1 MAAADLRDE
10 LSCSIC
16 LSIYTDPVSLPCGH
30 NFCRGCIGTTWDT
43 QEGSGAY
50 SCPECRQEFKER
62 PALPRNRTQP
72 EPGETGIPCTY
83 CDSHVPAVKSCLLCE
98 SSLCETHLKVH
109 SKSAK
114 HVLIE
119 PTMHLE
125 DKKCSVHD
133 EPLKYYCWEESVC
146 VCVSCCLAGEHRGH
160 RVELLSE
167 ASEKKKEKVRKVLE
181 KLRPEREETER
192 GAQRLQERRREVAEK
207 AAGETERVTALF
219 RDIREQ
225 LEALEKRLLSDISS
239 QKEKLSLTLTDLMEQ
254 LEIKK
259 DELSRKIRHIEEL
272 CNMADP
278 FTVLQERESHGA
290 ELYGAADNEG
300 GREREDSLFS
310 FLTAFLPW
318 GKGKNTQMNRDS
330 LQERHDIKVP
340 AVGDL
345 DVDLISETL
354 LTGLAAI
361 GTGVKGR
368 IYGQEATDLLL
379 DINTAHNRVSVSG
392 DRKSASYSLTQL
404 HYPQSPERFQ
414 KYAQALSSRSFPSGR
429 HYWEVEVSESGDW
442 GVGVSYPSIE
452 RGGGQSCIGNNNK
465 SWCLYRWDN
474 NRYSVGHDSEWTDLP
489 HLPSCRRIRIS
500 LDYEAGRLSFYELSE
515 PIRHLHTFTATFTEP
530 LHVAFWVRR
539 EGDWVRWREKR
550 DEVLTLERDKQI
562 RDRKDLTPDIEKF
575 YLKTQMQEEDVVS
588 HIIHTGETEREEL
601 VGQIPDME
609 EMCNMC
615 DTLCSLLAQESHGA
629 ALCGA
634 EGAHNEGGT
643 DGIMA
648 PGLAHIV
655 LGIRTLI
662 YGQEATDLLLDINMA
677 GNHVSVSRD
686 RKSASYSLTKLHY
699 PQSPERFQDW
709 PQTLSSRSFSS
720 GRHYWEDPKISET
733 AETAGS
739 GHETAQANHRLNSDE
754 LHS

>member
-50 SCPECRQEFKER
+50 SCPECRAEYQER
-62 PALPRNRTQP
+62 PALYRNRTLGNIAERFLP
-72 EPGETGIPCTY
+72 TETEPGETGIFCTY
-83 CDSHVPAVKSCLLCE
+83 CVLSPVPAAKSCLLCE
-98 SSLCETHLKVH
+98 ASLCDTHLRGH
-109 SKSAK
+109 SKSAE
-114 HVLIE
+114 HVLTQ
-119 PTMHLE
+119 PTDSFMGR
-125 DKKCSVHD
+125 KCSVHHKVL
-133 EPLKYYCWEESVC
+133 EYYCCEESVC

-167 ASEKKKEKVRKVLE
+167 ASEKKKEKLRKVLE
-181 KLRPEREETER
+181 ELRPEREETER

-278 FTVLQERESHGA
+278 LTVLQERESHGA
-290 ELYGAADNEG
+290 ADNEG
-300 GREREDSLFS
+300 GR
-310 FLTAFLPW
+310 
-318 GKGKNTQMNRDS
+318 
-330 LQERHDIKVP
+330 ERHDIKVP

-379 DINTAHNRVSVSG
+379 DINTAHNLVSVSG
-392 DRKSASYSLTQL
+392 DRKSASYSLTDQC
-404 HYPQSPERFQ
+404 HPQTPERFQ
-414 KYAQALSSRSFPSGR
+414 DYAQTLSSRSFPSGR
-429 HYWEVEVSESGDW
+429 HYWEVEGSESGGW
-442 GVGVSYPSIE
+442 RVGVAYPSIE
-452 RGGGQSCIGNNNK
+452 RRGDQSWSGNNNK
-465 SWCLYRWDN
+465 SWCLCRWYN
-474 NRYSVGHDSEWTDLP
+474 NKYTVRHDSKYTKLP
-489 HLPSCRRIRIS
+489 HVPSCRRIRIS

-530 LHVAFWVRR
+530 LHAAFWVW
-539 EGDWVRWREKR
+539 GDDDDDDGAWVR
-550 DEVLTLERDKQI
+550 
-562 RDRKDLTPDIEKF
+562 
-575 YLKTQMQEEDVVS
+575 
-588 HIIHTGETEREEL
+588 II
-601 VGQIPDME
+601 
-609 EMCNMC
+609 
-615 DTLCSLLAQESHGA
+615 S
-629 ALCGA
+629 
-634 EGAHNEGGT
+634 
-643 DGIMA
+643 
-648 PGLAHIV
+648 
-655 LGIRTLI
+655 
-662 YGQEATDLLLDINMA
+662 
-677 GNHVSVSRD
+677 
-686 RKSASYSLTKLHY
+686 
-699 PQSPERFQDW
+699 
-709 PQTLSSRSFSS
+709 
-720 GRHYWEDPKISET
+720 
-733 AETAGS
+733 
-739 GHETAQANHRLNSDE
+739 
-754 LHS
+754 

>member
-43 QEGSGAY
+43 QEGSGPY

-62 PALPRNRTQP
+62 PALPRNRTLGNIAERFLSAQP

-83 CDSHVPAVKSCLLCE
+83 CDSHVPAVKSCLHCE
-98 SSLCETHLKVH
+98 ASVCNKHLRMH

-119 PTMHLE
+119 PTMHLG

-167 ASEKKKEKVRKVLE
+167 ASEKKKEKVRKVVE

-278 FTVLQERESHGA
+278 LTVLQERESHGA
-290 ELYGAADNEG
+290 ADNEG
-300 GREREDSLFS
+300 GR
-310 FLTAFLPW
+310 
-318 GKGKNTQMNRDS
+318 
-330 LQERHDIKVP
+330 ERHDIKVP

-361 GTGVKGR
+361 VTGVKGR

-404 HYPQSPERFQ
+404 HYPQSPERFLNYPQ
-414 KYAQALSSRSFPSGR
+414 TLSSRSFPSGR

-442 GVGVSYPSIE
+442 GVGVAYPSIE
-452 RGGGQSCIGNNNK
+452 RRGGQSWIGNNNK
-465 SWCLYRWDN
+465 SWGLYRWN
-474 NRYSVGHDSEWTDLP
+474 NRYSMIHDSKRTQLP
-489 HLPSCRRIRIS
+489 HVPSCRRIRIW
-500 LDYEAGRLSFYELSE
+500 LDYEAGRVSFYELSE
-515 PIRHLHTFTATFTEP
+515 PIRHLHTLTVTFTEP
-530 LHVAFWVRR
+530 LHAAFSVWRNGTWVRI
-539 EGDWVRWREKR
+539 
-550 DEVLTLERDKQI
+550 T
-562 RDRKDLTPDIEKF
+562 
-575 YLKTQMQEEDVVS
+575 
-588 HIIHTGETEREEL
+588 
-601 VGQIPDME
+601 
-609 EMCNMC
+609 
-615 DTLCSLLAQESHGA
+615 
-629 ALCGA
+629 
-634 EGAHNEGGT
+634 
-643 DGIMA
+643 
-648 PGLAHIV
+648 
-655 LGIRTLI
+655 
-662 YGQEATDLLLDINMA
+662 
-677 GNHVSVSRD
+677 
-686 RKSASYSLTKLHY
+686 
-699 PQSPERFQDW
+699 
-709 PQTLSSRSFSS
+709 SS
-720 GRHYWEDPKISET
+720 GPAYCT
-733 AETAGS
+733 GS
-739 GHETAQANHRLNSDE
+739 R
-754 LHS
+754 